1 MIYPTEG
8 LFDSHGRL
16 IPVPGESVFNEV
28 SSRYYRLAKLPR
40 EVESQ
45 IKAYQELGWLRSASQ
60 ADSLIAQL
68 ANLLQEIEIS
78 PAQGLCRGPAFPYF
92 LPPDQGLHEDIGT
105 VATNVL
111 FPCLKTIFETRHSS
125 FHFKASLLGQII
137 LESEVSP
144 VLVSGHQVLQK
155 YLANRNGLIGWIFPE
170 SLMEYG
176 IDAQIKAYERI
187 RSITNQQ
194 NFNIALAG
202 IHDVASALIAT
213 PDMLTNPVT
222 YAPVLCLG
230 GVAHSDPRYFFNFK
244 SYGNHLEFWGMP
256 RALTVGGPDQVSEQ
270 WTGVISIFSGFE
282 MSRSELVSFSM

>member
-16 IPVPGESVFNEV
+16 IPVPGENVFNKV
-28 SSRYYRLAKLPR
+28 SSRYYRLANVPR
-40 EVESQ
+40 EPRSQ
-45 IKAYQELGWLRSASQ
+45 IDAYQELGWLRSASQ
-60 ADSLIAQL
+60 ADSLIRQL
-68 ANLLQEIEIS
+68 ANLLREIETS
-78 PAQGLCRGPAFPYF
+78 PAQGLCRGPAFPYL
-92 LPPDQGLHEDIGT
+92 LPPDLGLNEDIGT

-111 FPCLKTIFETRHSS
+111 FPCLKSIFEKRHSS
-125 FHFKASLLGQII
+125 FHFKASLQGQII

-144 VLVSGHQVLQK
+144 VLASGHQVLQK
-155 YLANRNGLIGWIFPE
+155 NLAKRNGLIGWIFPE

-176 IDAQIKAYERI
+176 IDAQLKAYERI
-187 RSITNQQ
+187 YSITDKQ
-194 NFNIALAG
+194 NFSVALAG

-213 PDMLTNPVT
+213 PDMLINPET

-270 WTGVISIFSGFE
+270 WSGVVSIFRKFE
-282 MSRSELVSFSM
+282 T

>member
-8 LFDSHGRL
+8 LFDSYGRL
-16 IPVPGESVFNEV
+16 IPVPGENVFNKV
-28 SSRYYRLAKLPR
+28 SSRYYRLANVPR
-40 EVESQ
+40 ELRSQ
-45 IKAYQELGWLRSASQ
+45 IDAYQELGWLRSASQ
-60 ADSLIAQL
+60 ADSLIGQL
-68 ANLLQEIEIS
+68 ANLLREIETS
-78 PAQGLCRGPAFPYF
+78 PAQGLCRGSAFPYL
-92 LPPDQGLHEDIGT
+92 LPPDLGFNEDIGT

-111 FPCLKTIFETRHSS
+111 FPCLKSIFEKKHNS
-125 FHFKASLLGQII
+125 FHFKASLQGQII

-144 VLVSGHQVLQK
+144 VLASGHQVLQK
-155 YLANRNGLIGWIFPE
+155 YLSKRNGLIGWIFPE

-176 IDAQIKAYERI
+176 IDAQLKAYERI
-187 RSITNQQ
+187 YSITDKQ
-194 NFNIALAG
+194 NFSVALAG

-213 PDMLTNPVT
+213 PDMLINPET

-270 WTGVISIFSGFE
+270 WSGVVSIFRKFE
-282 MSRSELVSFSM
+282 T